1 MPRISKVKKKAVKT
15 KTKTVIKPK
24 IKSANKIKETN
35 KGPIKISKTYIPKDT
50 EKYMC
55 EKHKVFF
62 RMKLQEW
69 RKELVKS
76 NNDAL
81 YNGSMDDNSISADIV
96 DQANSYTD
104 KNVEMK
110 AINRQIKLISEIDKA
125 LFRIK
130 LNEWKKEL
138 IKANNEALYNGSMDD
153 NNISADL
160 VDQASSYIDKNVEM
174 KAINRQIKLIS
185 EIDKALRRIM
195 DDTYGYCL
203 DTAEPIGLKR
213 LMARP
218 VAKYTI
224 AAQEKHEKD
233 EKVHADD

>member
-1 MPRISKVKKKAVKT
+1 MPKTAKAKKKVS
-15 KTKTVIKPK
+15 KPK
-24 IKSANKIKETN
+24 AKVASKPKKTTASPAKKV
-35 KGPIKISKTYIPKDT
+35 PIKISKTYVPKET

-62 RMKLQEW
+62 RM
-69 RKELVKS
+69 R
-76 NNDAL
+76 
-81 YNGSMDDNSISADIV
+81 
-96 DQANSYTD
+96 
-104 KNVEMK
+104 
-110 AINRQIKLISEIDKA
+110 
-125 LFRIK
+125 

-138 IKANNEALYNGSMDD
+138 IKSNNEALYNGSMDD

-224 AAQEKHEKD
+224 AGQEKHEKE

>member
-1 MPRISKVKKKAVKT
+1 MV
-15 KTKTVIKPK
+15 
-24 IKSANKIKETN
+24 
-35 KGPIKISKTYIPKDT
+35 KISKTYIPKEK

-55 EKHKVFF
+55 AKHLAYFKQ
-62 RMKLQEW
+62 KLTDW
-69 RKELVKS
+69 KSDLVKA

-81 YNGSMDDNSISADIV
+81 YHGSMDDNSISADVV
-96 DQANSYTD
+96 DQASSYTD

-125 LFRIK
+125 LARIR
-130 LNEWKKEL
+130 E
-138 IKANNEALYNGSMDD
+138 
-153 NNISADL
+153 
-160 VDQASSYIDKNVEM
+160 
-174 KAINRQIKLIS
+174 
-185 EIDKALRRIM
+185 
-195 DDTYGYCL
+195 DTYGYCL

-224 AAQEKHEKD
+224 TAQEKHEKN

>member
-1 MPRISKVKKKAVKT
+1 MPKTAKAKKKVSKPKT
-15 KTKTVIKPK
+15 KVVSKPKKTVASPAKK
-24 IKSANKIKETN
+24 V
-35 KGPIKISKTYIPKDT
+35 PIKISKTYVPKET

-62 RMKLQEW
+62 RM
-69 RKELVKS
+69 R
-76 NNDAL
+76 
-81 YNGSMDDNSISADIV
+81 
-96 DQANSYTD
+96 
-104 KNVEMK
+104 
-110 AINRQIKLISEIDKA
+110 
-125 LFRIK
+125 

-224 AAQEKHEKD
+224 AAQEKHEKN
-233 EKVHADD
+233 EKVHADE

>member
-1 MPRISKVKKKAVKT
+1 MPKVT
-15 KTKTVIKPK
+15 KTKKKVIKTKPK
-24 IKSANKIKETN
+24 VIKKTPKKISKPIT
-35 KGPIKISKTYIPKDT
+35 KTKITIKAPIKISKTYIPKDT

-55 EKHKVFF
+55 DKHKLYF
-62 RMKLQEW
+62 RMKLREW
-69 RKELVKS
+69 RKELVKA
-76 NNDAL
+76 NNEAL

-96 DQANSYTD
+96 DQASSYTD

-125 LFRIK
+125 LIRIK
-130 LNEWKKEL
+130 DE
-138 IKANNEALYNGSMDD
+138 
-153 NNISADL
+153 
-160 VDQASSYIDKNVEM
+160 
-174 KAINRQIKLIS
+174 
-185 EIDKALRRIM
+185 
-195 DDTYGYCL
+195 TYGFCL

-224 AAQEKHEKD
+224 AAQEKHEKN

>member
-1 MPRISKVKKKAVKT
+1 MPKTSKVKKKVKKAKAKSVTKPKT
-15 KTKTVIKPK
+15 KVVAKPK
-24 IKSANKIKETN
+24 EIN
-35 KGPIKISKTYIPKDT
+35 KGPVKISKTYIPKET

-69 RKELVKS
+69 RKELVKA

-96 DQANSYTD
+96 DQASSYTD

-130 LNEWKKEL
+130 
-138 IKANNEALYNGSMDD
+138 
-153 NNISADL
+153 
-160 VDQASSYIDKNVEM
+160 
-174 KAINRQIKLIS
+174 
-185 EIDKALRRIM
+185 

-224 AAQEKHEKD
+224 AAQEKLEKN
-233 EKVHADD
+233 

>member
-1 MPRISKVKKKAVKT
+1 MPKISKVKKKAT
-15 KTKTVIKPK
+15 KSK
-24 IKSANKIKETN
+24 IKSISQTKPKVISKA
-35 KGPIKISKTYIPKDT
+35 PIKISKTYIPKET

-55 EKHKVFF
+55 EKHKIFF

-69 RKELVKS
+69 KKELVKA
-76 NNDAL
+76 NNEAL

-96 DQANSYTD
+96 DQASSYTD

-125 LFRIK
+125 LMRIK
-130 LNEWKKEL
+130 
-138 IKANNEALYNGSMDD
+138 D
-153 NNISADL
+153 N
-160 VDQASSYIDKNVEM
+160 
-174 KAINRQIKLIS
+174 
-185 EIDKALRRIM
+185 
-195 DDTYGYCL
+195 TYGYCL
-203 DTAEPIGLKR
+203 DTAEQIGLKR

>member
-1 MPRISKVKKKAVKT
+1 MPKVT
-15 KTKTVIKPK
+15 KTKKK
-24 IKSANKIKETN
+24 ITKTKNKDSKKTARKASKSVAKVKDVT
-35 KGPIKISKTYIPKDT
+35 KAPVKISKTYIPKDT

-55 EKHKVFF
+55 DKHKIYF
-62 RMKLQEW
+62 RIKLQEW
-69 RKELVKS
+69 KKELVKA
-76 NNDAL
+76 NNEAL

-96 DQANSYTD
+96 DQASSYTD

-125 LFRIK
+125 LTRIK
-130 LNEWKKEL
+130 
-138 IKANNEALYNGSMDD
+138 
-153 NNISADL
+153 
-160 VDQASSYIDKNVEM
+160 
-174 KAINRQIKLIS
+174 
-185 EIDKALRRIM
+185 

-203 DTAEPIGLKR
+203 DTAEPIGLRR

-224 AAQEKHEKD
+224 AAQEKHEKN